1 MRITKTQYNLNTRLS
16 NTLRRSYPVVGS
28 QSLQESYNRITS
40 GRNAE
45 NSLTQ
50 PVWIEALPK
59 YQPLE
64 NGFKGLRSLLPS
76 DKKDFIDFLESM
88 HASGRGDIFPPFTHQ
103 AHALEAWAS
112 GKDFVVST
120 GTGSGKTECFLW
132 PMLGHLHNI
141 AKRQKSKM
149 EADPKTK
156 SSLRGIKTIV
166 LYPMNAL
173 VGDQLKRLRT
183 MLGDFELAEK
193 LANEALYQ
201 GGKTRFFQFGSYTG
215 RTRFSGPY
223 AYEGSGANPKGRL
236 HKQVT
241 KSGAARKY
249 AGKFIEIENNPKTGP
264 AMGKESL
271 YLQMMRKGLLPAK
284 GEVKKTSDGTEYWS
298 MGEFIDEACPFPL
311 ITKHTDRELLFRHEM
326 HNVGYSHMKKGTGGT
341 TRITDDINGGGTP
354 DVLITNYSMLEYMLK
369 RPLEHNIFLETRAW
383 LAEPE
388 NKIQLV
394 LDEAHLYQGALGTE
408 IGMLL
413 RRLRMTLGIG
423 AQEEKIQFILTSA
436 SLGKSDSKK
445 RTFVEGITGR
455 TPEWFANDNTRF
467 IEGVEW
473 EIPENPD
480 HSFNASE
487 WLETFHPNRIDVNA
501 SDKEILQAAVRLE
514 SSPNN
519 IDDNMGEWFDFVR
532 NHELFFS
539 LYSLL
544 KKEACSITHLSDH
557 LFGGSSEEELHT
569 TEVILNFVAY
579 LQGETNIPNL
589 TGPLLGI
596 RAHLMYKG
604 LGEMYWNLDEDKIQ
618 TSPSSNILSNS
629 IQAIYAVYSCR
640 RCGGAYAQVFIESE
654 GASSNESAAQRL
666 MDQLSVEDRTY
677 ASPFPNTTQF
687 EMFICDEF
695 KDGVAVK
702 ELESKKLIIQREP
715 DLFISTK
722 QMRFLSHSAYV
733 NKSTEEL
740 LDYQHFKPAFIARKS
755 HGGMVDQEKSTYL
768 DSDCTGRY
776 SFSKDKCLQCNTN
789 HSTRQSDQIT
799 SLMTRGDQAFSSLT
813 LGLHEAQDPDDSV
826 NTPNKGKKVLIF
838 SDGRQRAAR
847 LAKTVQDFANNDE
860 LRLTILHL
868 LNDPWYKTASK
879 KFSFQSVNDMY
890 AFYVIHLTAA
900 MQDPFEESATY
911 WSPREI
917 FARNRQSIIALHLAQ
932 LANMKWVDNIEIP
945 KIDEYPILNTIV
957 NQLKDFDTN
966 ILTNKAYNEKFL
978 RPVNT
983 TAFDEIK
990 LFWERANK
998 SGPYSYLSYLH
1009 KSTLVKHLIRPTK
1022 EHNGNSQIGLLLRY
1036 SMENWDQQDLPIV
1049 TQEILSNKL
1058 SESGIDRSEED
1069 IKSFTDRWNLI
1080 CNSGQASDL
1089 ELLQFFGINQK
1100 QFDKSPVFYRTRL
1113 RDTSATIKWVLRSM
1127 VAVSEFDKIEQMVY
1141 DMVQREYNN
1150 LQDLSTIA
1158 RSLKKIELTLIQ
1170 SDDFFRI
1177 HKTRIRHFFSKPIQ
1191 YLTGGG
1197 RAPEFFFTQLT
1208 DYLASR
1214 DFSFED
1220 LGLAQA
1226 QIIDKKYN
1234 QMKDKLIEEYIF
1246 DESLFENEKGQLMRY
1261 IFEACVR
1268 FPIIA
1273 QQSFKLPDTGKNSSR
1288 GISSNNYDN
1297 TFFGFYASRKHPS
1310 EYALKKDQDKWG
1322 TTQDAFIVYLRDV
1335 LKVTSP
1341 ASPFADLNLKEGDLE
1356 NFVHSDLFS
1365 DAAGGRKTT
1374 KASILQLNLKVLGND
1389 LLMCTQCGTAISH
1402 DVDRLLRIC
1411 NKCGANGDQH
1421 IGDYNGENQLIN
1433 LRVEGPWRKP
1443 AKEVLA
1449 SQSADMPVTLV
1460 RAEEHTAQINDPTS
1474 LDDMYSHAERF
1485 EMLFQDIPL
1494 ITPEDDSPF
1503 SPPEAPIDILSCTT
1517 TMEVGIDIGS
1527 LTAVALRTVP
1537 RQKANYQQRVGRAGR
1552 GRAEVCVAMS
1562 WYDNRPYAQ
1571 HYFNYP
1577 HEIIHHPDNSPII
1590 YLENGVIIQRHIW
1603 AAIMQRFFK
1612 RLKFDTEVRMF
1623 LGMDLNQQKASLM
1636 DSMGTK
1642 DDFINQQADIN
1653 LYSLDALIKWKDD
1666 DDQTATQ
1673 KNIDGVLT
1681 DIRNYSWE
1689 KSRREIVSLLPE
1701 NSHQFIKLT
1710 NGTSA
1715 NANLEIID
1723 DWMDELINRFSKLV
1737 ATDNGGV

>member
-1 MRITKTQYNLNTRLS
+1 MRITKTQINLNTRLA

-28 QSLQESYNRITS
+28 ESLQESYNQITS
-40 GRNAE
+40 GRNDE
-45 NSLTQ
+45 NNLTQ

-59 YQPLE
+59 YHPLE
-64 NGFKGLRSLLPS
+64 NDFEGLRTLLPPS
-76 DKKDFIDFLESM
+76 KKDFIDFLESM
-88 HASGRGDIFPPFTHQ
+88 HKSKRGDIFPPFTHQ
-103 AHALEAWAS
+103 AHALDAWAS

-132 PMLGHLHNI
+132 PMLGHLHEI
-141 AKRQKSKM
+141 AQRQKSKIK
-149 EADPKTK
+149 ENPEKL
-156 SSLRGIKTIV
+156 SSVRGVKTIV

-183 MLGDFELAEK
+183 MLGDFHLAEK
-193 LANEALYQ
+193 LSDEALYQ

-236 HKQVT
+236 HKQVN

-249 AGKFIEIENNPKTGP
+249 ANKFTEIEDNPKTGP
-264 AMGKESL
+264 GMGPESL
-271 YLQMMRKGLLPAK
+271 YLQMMRKGLIPAK
-284 GEVKKTSDGTEYWS
+284 GKVEKTPDGLEYWS
-298 MGEFIDEACPFPL
+298 MKEFLDETCPFPL

-326 HNVGYSHMKKGTGGT
+326 HNVGYSHMKKGTGGSI
-341 TRITDDINGGGTP
+341 RITDEINGGGTP

-369 RPLEHNIFLETRAW
+369 RPLEHNIFLETREW
-383 LAEPE
+383 LAEPG
-388 NKIQLV
+388 NRIQLV
-394 LDEAHLYQGALGTE
+394 LDEGHLYQGALGTE

-423 AQEEKIQFILTSA
+423 AQEDKIQFIITSA
-436 SLGKSDSKK
+436 SLGKSEAKK
-445 RTFVEGITGR
+445 RTFVQGITGR
-455 TPEWFANDNTRF
+455 KTEWFDNDSTKF

-473 EIPENPD
+473 QIDEESSHTFD
-480 HSFNASE
+480 AKE
-487 WLETFHPNRIDVNA
+487 WLDTFHPRKIDVNA
-501 SDKEILQAAVRLE
+501 SDQEILQVATGLVG
-514 SSPNN
+514 SPNKIEN
-519 IDDNMGEWFDFVR
+519 NMREWFNFVR
-532 NHELFFS
+532 HHELFS
-539 LYSLL
+539 KLYDFL
-544 KKEACSITHLSDH
+544 KKKACSIKHLSNH
-557 LFGGSSEEELHT
+557 LFGSSYEDELHT

-579 LQGETNIPNL
+579 LEGVTNIPTL
-589 TGPLLGI
+589 EGPLLGI

-618 TSPSSNILSNS
+618 TSPSGNILSNS
-629 IQAIYAVYSCR
+629 IQAIYPVYSCR

-654 GASSNESAAQRL
+654 GTSSNESAAQRL
-666 MDQLSVEDRTY
+666 MDRLSVEDRTY
-677 ASPFPNTTQF
+677 SSPYPNTTQF

-695 KDGVAVK
+695 KEGKAVK
-702 ELESKKLIIQREP
+702 KLASKEIIIQRQP

-722 QMRFLSHSAYV
+722 QMRFLSFTAYS
-733 NKSTEEL
+733 NKSSTEL
-740 LDYQHFKPAFIARKS
+740 ANYQHFKPAFIARKN
-755 HGGMVDQEKSTYL
+755 HGGMVDVEKSTYL
-768 DSDCTGRY
+768 DSDCLGRY
-776 SFSKDKCLQCNTN
+776 TFSKDKCLQCKTN
-789 HSTRQSDQIT
+789 HATRQSDQIT

-813 LGLHEAQDPDDSV
+813 LGLHEAQDPDESV
-826 NTPNKGKKVLIF
+826 KTPNKGKKVLIF

-860 LRLTILHL
+860 LRLTMLHL
-868 LNDPWYKTASK
+868 IKDPWFKTASK
-879 KFSFQSVNDMY
+879 QFGLQSVEDLY
-890 AFYVIHLTAA
+890 AFYVVHLTAA

-932 LANMKWVDNIEIP
+932 LGNMKWVDEVAIP
-945 KIDEYPILNTIV
+945 QIKEYPMLNTIID
-957 NQLKDFDTN
+957 QFKHFDTN
-966 ILTNKAYNEKFL
+966 ILTNKAYNDKFL
-978 RPVNT
+978 KPLNT
-983 TAFDEIK
+983 TSFDDIK

-998 SGPYSYLSYLH
+998 SGPYSYLKHLH
-1009 KSTLVKHLIRPTK
+1009 KSTIVKHLVRPTP
-1022 EHNGNSQIGLLLRY
+1022 EQDGGSQFGLLLRY
-1036 SMENWDQQDLPIV
+1036 SMEHWDKENLPTLTEEV
-1049 TQEILSNKL
+1049 LTEKLEESEI
-1058 SESGIDRSEED
+1058 ERSEDEVR
-1069 IKSFTDRWNLI
+1069 SLVERWNLFRDP
-1080 CNSGQASDL
+1080 NSGNSSDIQ
-1089 ELLQFFGINQK
+1089 EFFQINEK
-1100 QFDKSPVFYRTRL
+1100 KFEKNSNMYKLRL
-1113 RDTSATIKWVLRSM
+1113 KDASATVKWVLKSM
-1127 VAVSEFDKIEQMVY
+1127 AAVSEFDKIEQMAY
-1141 DMVQREYNN
+1141 TLIQQEYNN
-1150 LQDLSTIA
+1150 LQDLSIIA
-1158 RSLKKIELTLIQ
+1158 RNLKDIELKLIN
-1170 SDDFFRI
+1170 SSDFFKNHR
-1177 HKTRIRHFFSKPIQ
+1177 TRIRHFFSKPIQ
-1191 YLTGGG
+1191 YLKGGG

-1220 LGLAQA
+1220 LGLAHT

-1234 QMKDKLIEEYIF
+1234 QMKEKLIDEFIF
-1246 DESLFENEKGQLMRY
+1246 DDSLFEDEKKLLMRY

-1273 QQSFKLPDTGKNSSR
+1273 QQSHGLPETGKNSSR
-1288 GISSNNYDN
+1288 GISSRRLDESL
-1297 TFFGFYASRKHPS
+1297 FGFYASRNHSS
-1310 EYALKKDQDKWG
+1310 EYALKNDKDKWG
-1322 TTQDAFIVYLRDV
+1322 TPQDAFIIYLRDV

-1341 ASPFADLNLKEGDLE
+1341 NGPFAPLKLTEGDLL
-1356 NFVHSDLFS
+1356 NFIQPDLFH

-1374 KASILQLNLKVLGND
+1374 KASIIQLNLMALDVN

-1402 DVDRLLRIC
+1402 GVDRLLRIC
-1411 NKCGANGDQH
+1411 NKCGASGDQH
-1421 IGDYNGENQLIN
+1421 ICQYDGSNQLIN

-1443 AKEVLA
+1443 AKKVLE
-1449 SQSADMPVTLV
+1449 SKSAQMQVTLV

-1552 GRAEVCVAMS
+1552 GRSEVCVAMS

-1590 YLENGVIIQRHIW
+1590 YLQNGVIIQRHIW

-1612 RLKFDTEVRMF
+1612 RLKFDRDVRMF
-1623 LGMDLNQQKASLM
+1623 MGMDLNQQKASLM

-1642 DDFINQQADIN
+1642 DDFINQKAIDN
-1653 LYSLDALIKWKDD
+1653 LYSLDALVKWMNNN
-1666 DDQTATQ
+1666 DQPMTQ
-1673 KNIDGVLT
+1673 ILTKGVNT

-1689 KSRREIVSLLPE
+1689 ESKMEIVSLLPE
-1701 NSHQFIKLT
+1701 DSHTFIRLS
-1710 NGTSA
+1710 NGEAPTS
-1715 NANLEIID
+1715 NLEIIE
-1723 DWMDELINRFSKLV
+1723 DWMAELIARFSKLV
-1737 ATDNGGV
+1737 ATDNGGA

>member
-1 MRITKTQYNLNTRLS
+1 M
-16 NTLRRSYPVVGS
+16 GS
-28 QSLQESYNRITS
+28 QSLQKSYNRITS
-40 GRNAE
+40 GRNEE
-45 NSLTQ
+45 NNLTQ

-59 YQPLE
+59 YQPLKK
-64 NGFKGLRSLLPS
+64 GFNGLRSLLPPN
-76 DKKDFIDFLESM
+76 KKDFVDFLETMYRSK
-88 HASGRGDIFPPFTHQ
+88 RGDIFPPFTHQ
-103 AHALEAWAS
+103 AHALDAWAS

-132 PMLGHLHNI
+132 PMLGHLHEI
-141 AKRQKSKM
+141 AQRQKSKIK
-149 EADPKTK
+149 EDPESKD
-156 SSLRGIKTIV
+156 SIRGIKTIV

-183 MLGDFELAEK
+183 MLGDFQLAER
-193 LANEALYQ
+193 LADEALHQ

-236 HKQVT
+236 HKQVN

-249 AGKFIEIENNPKTGP
+249 AGKFIEIEGNPKTGP
-264 AMGKESL
+264 KMGRESL
-271 YLQMMRKGLLPAK
+271 YLQMMRKGLIPAK
-284 GEVKKTSDGTEYWS
+284 GEVKKTPDGTEFWS
-298 MGEFIDEACPFPL
+298 MEEFMDETCPFPL

-326 HNVGYSHMKKGTGGT
+326 HNVGYSHMKKGTGGAI
-341 TRITDDINGGGTP
+341 RITDEINGGGTP

-369 RPLEHNIFLETRAW
+369 RPLEHNIFLETRDW
-383 LAEPE
+383 LAKPG

-423 AQEEKIQFILTSA
+423 DQENKIQFILTSA
-436 SLGKSDSKK
+436 SLGKSESKK
-445 RTFVEGITGR
+445 KTFVQGITGR
-455 TPEWFANDNTRF
+455 NPEWFVDNNTRF

-473 EIPENPD
+473 KILENPSHAFD
-480 HSFNASE
+480 AKE
-487 WLETFHPNRIDVNA
+487 WLDTFHPDSIDVNA
-501 SDKEILQAAVRLE
+501 SDQEILNRAIRLDG
-514 SSPNN
+514 SPDN

-532 NHELFFS
+532 NHELFIE
-539 LYSLL
+539 LYRLL
-544 KKEACSITHLSDH
+544 KKEACSITHLSEH
-557 LFGGSSEEELHT
+557 LFGSSSEKELHT

-579 LQGETNIPNL
+579 LEGVTNIPNL

-604 LGEMYWNLDEDKIQ
+604 LGEMYWNLDEDIIQ

-629 IQAIYAVYSCR
+629 IQAIYPVYSCR

-654 GASSNESAAQRL
+654 GPSSNESAAQRL
-666 MDQLSVEDRTY
+666 MNQLSVEDRTY

-687 EMFICDEF
+687 EMFICDDF
-695 KDGVAVK
+695 KDGHALK
-702 ELESKKLIIQREP
+702 NLGSKKIIIQRKP

-722 QMRFLSHSAYV
+722 QMRFLSYTAYD

-740 LDYQHFKPAFIARKS
+740 VNYQHFKPAFIARKN
-755 HGGMVDQEKSTYL
+755 HGGMVDVEKSTYL
-768 DSDCTGRY
+768 DSDCLGRY

-789 HSTRQSDQIT
+789 HATRQSDQIT

-813 LGLHEAQDPDDSV
+813 LGLHEAQDPDESV
-826 NTPNKGKKVLIF
+826 KTPNKGKKVLIF

-860 LRLTILHL
+860 LRLTMLHL
-868 LNDPWYKTASK
+868 LNDPWYKTASQR
-879 KFSFQSVNDMY
+879 FSFQSVNDMY

-932 LANMKWVDNIEIP
+932 LANMKWVDNVSIPQIE
-945 KIDEYPILNTIV
+945 EYPILSTIV
-957 NQLKDFDTN
+957 NILKDFDTN

-983 TAFDEIK
+983 TSFDDIK
-990 LFWERANK
+990 VFWERAKK
-998 SGPYSYLSYLH
+998 SGPYSYLSHLH
-1009 KSTLVKHLIRPTK
+1009 KSILVKHLVRPTQ
-1022 EHNGNSQIGLLLRY
+1022 EHDGSSQIGLLLRH
-1036 SMENWDQQDLPIV
+1036 SMEHWDQQNLPTITEEKLTNKFV
-1049 TQEILSNKL
+1049 ESEI
-1058 SESGIDRSEED
+1058 GRTGEE
-1069 IKSFTDRWNLI
+1069 IKSLVERWNLI
-1080 CNSGQASDL
+1080 CNPGQGSEL
-1089 ELLQFFGINQK
+1089 EIQQFFGINQK
-1100 QFDKSPVFYRTRL
+1100 QFEKNPQFYRFRL
-1113 RDTSATIKWVLRSM
+1113 SDTSATIKWVLKSM

-1141 DMVQREYNN
+1141 DIVQREYNN

-1158 RSLKKIELTLIQ
+1158 KNLKNIELTFIQ
-1170 SDDFFRI
+1170 SGDFFRD

-1191 YLTGGG
+1191 YLAGGG

-1234 QMKDKLIEEYIF
+1234 IMKDKLIDEHVF
-1246 DESLFENEKGQLMRY
+1246 DESLFENEKEHLMRY

-1273 QQSFKLPDTGKNSSR
+1273 QQSYKLADTGKNSSR

-1297 TFFGFYASRKHPS
+1297 TFFGFYASRNHPS

-1322 TTQDAFIVYLRDV
+1322 TPQESFIVYLRDV

-1341 ASPFADLNLKEGDLE
+1341 NGPFADLNLIEGDLS
-1356 NFVHSDLFS
+1356 NFIHSDLFS

-1374 KASILQLNLKVLGND
+1374 KASILKLNLKVLDSD

-1402 DVDRLLRIC
+1402 DVDTLMRIC
-1411 NKCGANGDQH
+1411 NKCGASGDQH
-1421 IGDYNGENQLIN
+1421 IREYDGENQLIN

-1443 AKEVLA
+1443 AKKVLA
-1449 SQSADMPVTLV
+1449 SKSADMPVTLV

-1552 GRAEVCVAMS
+1552 GRSEVCVAMS

-1577 HEIIHHPDNSPII
+1577 QEIIHHPDNSPII

-1612 RLKFDTEVRMF
+1612 RLKFNREVRMF
-1623 LGMDLNQQKASLM
+1623 LGMDLNQQKSSLM

-1642 DDFINQQADIN
+1642 DDFINQPANLN
-1653 LYSLDALIKWKDD
+1653 LYSLDALKKWYKD
-1666 DDQTATQ
+1666 DDQTMTQ
-1673 KNIDGVLT
+1673 MNIDGDII

-1701 NSHQFIKLT
+1701 NSPQFIKLS
-1710 NGTSA
+1710 NGNSA
-1715 NANLEIID
+1715 NSNLEIID
-1723 DWMDELINRFSKLV
+1723 DWMDELIDRFSKLV